1 MGLPLRSSQ
10 GSCSPR
16 DAKTSED
23 SLTPLLV
30 GDYWHVVRGPNV
42 GKVGCD
48 LSNVNKPKHWRRE
61 EKMAKIE
68 KTTCP
73 VSAADF
79 KKNAKPLVVTIGDK
93 QVIVPVKEF
102 QTGSF
107 GWYIN
112 EKVVVMVGDV
122 PVSVQVGANL
132 IVVGSKEA
140 AKK

>member
-1 MGLPLRSSQ
+1 M
-10 GSCSPR
+10 SPGVQSFR
-16 DAKTSED
+16 KSGAFSGCFQQPSTFKED
-23 SLTPLLV
+23 TT
-30 GDYWHVVRGPNV
+30 
-42 GKVGCD
+42 
-48 LSNVNKPKHWRRE
+48 
-61 EKMAKIE
+61 MAKPE

-79 KKNAKPLVVTIGDK
+79 KKNAKPLTVTIGDK
-93 QVIVPVKEF
+93 TVIVPVKEF